1 MINLIVMRDPAGN
14 EIPNRCMYLQV
25 VKTSEFA
32 FSDACIKA
40 WKRSGKSLMTEILAF
55 ENESGRAKYE
65 RDERK
70 TS

>member
-1 MINLIVMRDPAGN
+1 VD
-14 EIPNRCMYLQV
+14 LQV
-25 VKTSEFA
+25 VKTEGFA
-32 FSDACIKA
+32 FTDAYIKA
-40 WKRSGKSLMTEILAF
+40 WKPSGKSLMTEILAF